1 MERPFRAAAEPP
13 LVACYR
19 ATALFPGLLY
29 LIFILHY
36 RAKILFLLFLF
47 EVRDDRPPTRPDP
60 DLPDQDNVSQMVRR
74 VRVILFVCMS
84 VFYCRG
90 TDLLLFLCTFKLL

>member
-1 MERPFRAAAEPP
+1 MERPFRAAAEQP

-29 LIFILHY
+29 LIS
-36 RAKILFLLFLF
+36 KILFLLFLF

-74 VRVILFVCMS
+74 VRLILFVCMA

-90 TDLLLFLCTFKLL
+90 TGLLLFLCTFKLL